1 LSYIKFLIQRE
12 ITMSSGKDSND
23 DLRNEFDRLDE
34 VRRVIF
40 QNEQ

>member
-1 LSYIKFLIQRE
+1 
-12 ITMSSGKDSND
+12 MSSGKDSND